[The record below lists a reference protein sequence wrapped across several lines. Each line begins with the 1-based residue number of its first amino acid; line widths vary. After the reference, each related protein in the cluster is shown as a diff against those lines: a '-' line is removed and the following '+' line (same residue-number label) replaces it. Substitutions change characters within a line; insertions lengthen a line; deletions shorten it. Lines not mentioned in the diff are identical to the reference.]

1 VKAMNLCESD
11 MHYEHSIVGLLDS
24 LVSKY
29 KIKIQLVDRKDIKAN
44 CVVISVRD
52 EHWLF
57 LDGKLPEN
65 IKVFVLLHEIA
76 HIKLGHLRHDVQN
89 NNADVEMEANS
100 YAIAL
105 LKPYISV
112 EDHLNLSRCLRESED
127 LAYNYLRDNITFLG
141 VSVA

>member
-1 VKAMNLCESD
+1 MNLYESD
-11 MHYEHSIVGLLDS
+11 LNYEHSILSFLDS

-29 KIKIQLVDRKDIKAN
+29 KIKIQLVDRKHIKAN
-44 CVVISVRD
+44 GIIINLRD

-57 LDGKLPEN
+57 LDRKLPES

-100 YAIAL
+100 YAIRL
-105 LKPYISV
+105 LEPYISV
-112 EDHLNLSRCLRESED
+112 ENHLNLSHCLRESED

-141 VSVA
+141 VSIA